1 MEGRQ
6 VGEVGEVGPGS
17 TENNRLGAAS
27 ASDRCWAGQRSAA
40 HRREPSITDNT
51 VLTSPLAARS
61 VERGGQSGVL

>member
-51 VLTSPLAARS
+51 VLPAPDQSTG
-61 VERGGQSGVL
+61 ERGGQSGVL